1 MQLKHFLVAENYLQC
16 KVDFF
21 GKNLAAKFTATSRV
35 SDFTMTEKK
44 SIKTVKIMTRLTNVG
59 AYKMAGSFQSN
70 VLLRKSVRL
79 PCATL

>member
-21 GKNLAAKFTATSRV
+21 GENLAAKFAATSRG
-35 SDFTMTEKK
+35 DFTMTEKK